1 MMVTR
6 LTGRRFLFGLIG
18 FFAIVFAV
26 NGLFVY
32 LALDTWSGLDVD
44 NSFVQGISFEEE
56 IQEAHE
62 WKVEIDPKD
71 LGNNTVR
78 IDVEIARVDGGTA
91 SPYSMDAEVRRPA
104 SANDDQDVTLT
115 EIAPRR
121 YVAEVSLAGRGQW
134 QIRVRGRNEDKAVLF
149 RADKRLYLKP

>member
-1 MMVTR
+1 MVR
-6 LTGRRFLFGLIG
+6 QLTGRRFLFGLIG
-18 FFAIVFAV
+18 LFGIVFAV
-26 NGLFVY
+26 NGLFIY

-56 IQEAHE
+56 IHEAHE

-71 LGNNTVR
+71 LGSDTVR
-78 IDVEIARVDGGTA
+78 IDVEIARVDGRA
-91 SPYSMDAEVRRPA
+91 VSPYSMDAEVRRPA

-115 EIAPRR
+115 EIGPRHYR
-121 YVAEVSLAGRGQW
+121 AEVSLAGRGQW
-134 QIRVRGRNEDKAVLF
+134 QIRVRGRNEDKALLF